1 MCRPFTIKVK
11 VSGSINHFDNGN
23 SIQTFT
29 PRGNKNTT
37 KESALNYVKKHV
49 ALCGCKI
56 EEVISIT
63 ENKA

>member
-1 MCRPFTIKVK
+1 MTRPFTIKVR

-23 SIQTFT
+23 SIQTFK

-37 KESALNYVKKHV
+37 RESALNYVKRQV

-63 ENKA
+63 ENQA